1 MMRKTYQVLLMCLH
15 LTVSEIRDFLTN
27 SIRAVAV
34 MGCSNPTMNCPVDMF
49 SKFVRIIEKLPSEDL
64 DSMNAAANRFV
75 SIMDGMG
82 WILFDRPGDILL
94 LYSPFFG
101 KWYPYKSDNV
111 VSVPLFSFIY
121 YVTDDIGKT
130 KFLSKKRP
138 FVDTQ
143 SKKKTLLGTIL
154 AQLRLNRNDV
164 SKITTMRDQGKGL
177 FLFDNG
183 VYDSK
188 SESFVPVSKV
198 NNDKSSWFPTDRV
211 IIELERPFSFTTPA
225 KELVAEVKQQM
236 FVNAMGPEK
245 ADYFLYHMKSAVSYD
260 GPLDHEPAT
269 TVDIFLRESRQVR
282 K

>member
-1 MMRKTYQVLLMCLH
+1 
-15 LTVSEIRDFLTN
+15 
-27 SIRAVAV
+27 
-34 MGCSNPTMNCPVDMF
+34 
-49 SKFVRIIEKLPSEDL
+49 
-64 DSMNAAANRFV
+64 
-75 SIMDGMG
+75 
-82 WILFDRPGDILL
+82 
-94 LYSPFFG
+94 
-101 KWYPYKSDNV
+101 
-111 VSVPLFSFIY
+111 
-121 YVTDDIGKT
+121 
-130 KFLSKKRP
+130 
-138 FVDTQ
+138 
-143 SKKKTLLGTIL
+143 
-154 AQLRLNRNDV
+154 
-164 SKITTMRDQGKGL
+164 MRDQGKGL